1 MWTGRFFW
9 GEEEDRKFPQLLLST
24 SPPSLK
30 AEHALRSFTDRFSDK
45 IAVRKASA
53 AFIPLISQ
61 NWNTC
66 TRQLFHAL
74 QHFLPQP
81 GQKVHEKM
89 GVQQMGEGA
98 PRAVSE
104 ITLGETDGDGNVRV
118 CARNGW
124 NWTSSIQASG
134 WCVTSGCSSA
144 ALQNPGVSY
153 YLSRKGRFKSFSG
166 EHYSTGEFYSN
177 FTPLLIVYL

>member
-30 AEHALRSFTDRFSDK
+30 AEHALRSFTDCFSDK

-66 TRQLFHAL
+66 TRQLVHAL
-74 QHFLPQP
+74 QRRCCSTFSPSLVRRSMRRWGYSRWVRGLP
-81 GQKVHEKM
+81 GQCQRSHWGRLMEM
-89 GVQQMGEGA
+89 GT
-98 PRAVSE
+98 SE
-104 ITLGETDGDGNVRV
+104 SVLGMSG
-118 CARNGW
+118 
-124 NWTSSIQASG
+124 TSDTELHPSRHLAD
-134 WCVTSGCSSA
+134 VE
-144 ALQNPGVSY
+144 LQGVVVLPY
-153 YLSRKGRFKSFSG
+153 KTQGYL
-166 EHYSTGEFYSN
+166 
-177 FTPLLIVYL
+177 II